1 MGKKF
6 FSEADKEDM
15 RINGYRMLA
24 DKDNSGEGYVCPS
37 CGSGTGPKG
46 TGLRSKDGIH
56 YKCFACGWGRK
67 GNKQKGDGDIFDYVG
82 SEYGLTTFYDK
93 TLKVAELMGKLDS
106 DYIKS
111 GEKKKKDNMCMSAL
125 DKKQAQQEEK
135 ENQEHQEE
143 HQQADQEQAEKK
155 KHLTPEE
162 IEEKK
167 KEIEKRYVLRTRNLL
182 SGNDKTGLKY
192 MTKRGFSK
200 WTLLNYGIG
209 YMKTREYSKQGKV
222 CNFITIPVTNY
233 YYIVRGCGF
242 KFDFKRHALLQGFNV
257 TLWIPKP
264 NSYTSIEKGDKE
276 TIKNDKQ
283 VIVCEGCMDTLTCLE
298 LGFNSI
304 SLNSA
309 NNREKFVEYAKEH
322 PKHEYIIE
330 LDNDKAGQ
338 DATQEIIEKLKD
350 TNVNYKVLDIVK
362 TFKGGVFKDLNAC
375 LMDDRDMLK
384 NHIDNLLGRTG
395 ENESKK
401 EKTA

>member
-1 MGKKF
+1 MKKQF
-6 FSEADKEDM
+6 FSKEDIEEM
-15 RINGYRMLA
+15 KEKGFNYLEVPKAKKKTYI
-24 DKDNSGEGYVCPS
+24 CPS
-37 CGSGTGPKG
+37 CGSGKGKNGHHTGMKFFKK
-46 TGLRSKDGIH
+46 SHKYH
-56 YKCFACGWGRK
+56 CFVCGSTF
-67 GNKQKGDGDIFDYVG
+67 DVFDYVG
-82 SEYGLTTFYDK
+82 IEYGLTTFYDK

-106 DYIKS
+106 NYIKS
-111 GEKKKKDNMCMSAL
+111 GEKKKKDMSMSSL
-125 DKKQAQQEEK
+125 DKKQEHQEEK
-135 ENQEHQEE
+135 KDQEHQEE
-143 HQQADQEQAEKK
+143 HQQADQEQEEKK
-155 KHLTPEE
+155 KPLTPKE

-309 NNREKFVEYAKEH
+309 SNREKFVEYAKEH

-338 DATQEIIEKLKD
+338 DATQEIIEKLKN

-362 TFKGGVFKDLNAC
+362 TFKGGAFKDLNAC

-384 NHIDNLLGRTG
+384 NHMDNLLGRTG

>member
-1 MGKKF
+1 MKKQF

-111 GEKKKKDNMCMSAL
+111 GEKKKKRMCMSSL
-125 DKKQAQQEEK
+125 DKK
-135 ENQEHQEE
+135 QEHQEE
-143 HQQADQEQAEKK
+143 KEDQEHQEEQQQEEEP
-155 KHLTPEE
+155 LTPEE

-167 KEIEKRYVLRTRNLL
+167 EEIQKYYVLWTRNLQ
-182 SGNDKTGLKY
+182 SNKKALKY
-192 MTKRGFSK
+192 MTDRGFSR
-200 WTLLNYGIG
+200 WTLFDYGVG
-209 YMKTREYSKQGKV
+209 YMKTRKYSKKGKM
-222 CNFITIPVTNY
+222 CNFITVPVTDY

-242 KFDFKRHALLQGFNV
+242 KFDFKRNALLQGFNV

-276 TIKNDKQ
+276 TIKHDKQ
-283 VIVCEGCMDTLTCLE
+283 VIICEGCMDTLTCLE

-309 NNREKFVEYAKEH
+309 SNREKFVEYAKEH